1 MATPMAMP
9 VPGIQAER
17 DHALDWVKWLALV
30 AMVLDHLWFVLP
42 AEWQDP
48 GYGLRVAGRLAFPLF
63 CLAIAANV
71 ARQPAGFPVGIGRY
85 LGSPQKTET
94 QQPPTEVGGL
104 VTYGLKVRIRVD

>member
-48 GYGLRVAGRLAFPLF
+48 GYGLRVAGRKKLCLQPVQKLARVLLPR
-63 CLAIAANV
+63 
-71 ARQPAGFPVGIGRY
+71 ARHYGFESPPRRGR
-85 LGSPQKTET
+85 
-94 QQPPTEVGGL
+94 
-104 VTYGLKVRIRVD
+104 